1 MRALQKNIFRGI
13 FRSPGRFLAILG
25 IIVLGSGFF
34 VGLRI
39 SQQAMINTADQY
51 LSEQAFY
58 DFSISTTLG
67 LTDDDVAAFTE
78 AEGVAAAEGSI
89 SADALVLM
97 SEEAEAVVCFYSMPQ
112 AINLP
117 SLVEGRMPEN
127 DGECLVDAHSGFAVG
142 DVLTLTDSNET
153 DTLDMFSRRSFTV
166 VGTATSP
173 LYLNYERGNT
183 ALGTGTISAFAYIL
197 PEAFDVDYYTTVY
210 LRMADMPAAYSDA
223 YDDAI
228 DQWEDAVTELAE
240 ARAEIRYDDLLSEA
254 NDKLAEGEAE
264 YADGLAEYE
273 SKRADAEAELNDAW
287 AQLEDARVQIQ
298 DGQTEIDNGWNE
310 LYTQAADGRAELDQA
325 EADLAE
331 ALEKLQE
338 GEAEYADGLAEYE
351 DGLAQYNEKYAEYED
366 GLAQYNAGAAQYSSG
381 VTRMEEAKAELDAQ
395 QADFDTLTGTL
406 AQNIKLPGSDEPL
419 YADGNALLDAL
430 GSGDQMAAGAVD
442 AALGMVSGQPGY
454 EDVPANSTELL
465 AAAGALTDGWNEYNA
480 GKAELDQGGASLGAA
495 WIQLSDGKAQ
505 LDEAWAEL
513 EDARIQLEEARAE
526 LDQGWE
532 EYNTGVQE
540 LADGREELEN
550 GISEGAWELQ
560 NAETELAD
568 AQAEYEDGLA
578 EYEDGRAEADA
589 EFADAEAEL
598 ADAEAELADARA
610 EVADIRRPSTYVL
623 GRWSNVGYA
632 CFENDTS
639 IVKSISTVF
648 PLFFFLVAALI
659 CVTTITRMVDE
670 QRSQLGVFMALGYGR
685 LAIMSKFLIYSGSA
699 SVLGCV
705 IGILLG
711 SWAIPRVVWSAYT
724 IMYNFSDSIQFYFG
738 TGISVLVFAAY
749 LAAMLL
755 VTWLACRRELR
766 DTPANIIRPKAP
778 KAGKRVLLERIPLI
792 WKHLSFMWKVT
803 LRNIFRYKQRVLM
816 MILGIG
822 GCTAL
827 MIAGFGIQ
835 DSIQNI
841 VDFQYNEITFYD
853 FSVTFDEPLDEAG
866 QAAFAQDASAH
877 TDGVLCIRQSSV
889 TAISGKTE
897 KTAYLTVI
905 DSDDDIGRFMDLHA
919 GESPLDYP
927 GLNQALI
934 NSGLAEALRLK
945 VGDQISIRS
954 DSEEDMSFTVSGI
967 FDNYINNY
975 IFISTETYLAQSGAE
990 PEINTAL
997 VLTAEGDSE
1006 SAVTTQ
1012 LLELDNVLNVTASST
1027 MRDRIDSMMN
1037 SLIYIVLLTIVCA
1050 AALAFIVIYNL
1061 TNINITERLREI
1073 ATVKV
1078 LGFYQWESAIYVL
1091 RENILLTIVG
1101 AGVGIPLGIWLNDF
1115 IIGQVKVDMVSFTP
1129 RVEPLSFVLA
1139 LLLTFVF
1146 SALVDLFMYFHLSRI
1161 NTAEALK
1168 AAE

>member
-1 MRALQKNIFRGI
+1 MRALRKNIFRGI

-51 LSEQAFY
+51 LTEQAFY

-67 LTDDDVAAFTE
+67 LTDDDVAAFAE
-78 AEGVAAAEGSI
+78 AEGVAAAEGSV

-112 AINLP
+112 TINLP
-117 SLVEGRMPEN
+117 ALVDGRMPEN

-153 DTLDMFSRRSFTV
+153 DTLDMFKHRSFTV

-183 ALGTGTISAFAYIL
+183 SLGTGTISAFAYIL

-210 LRMADMPAAYSDA
+210 LRMADMPSSYSSA

-228 DQWEDAVTELAE
+228 DQWEDSITELAE
-240 ARAEIRYDDLLSEA
+240 ERAEIRYDDLLSEA
-254 NDKLAEGEAE
+254 NDKLAEGESE
-264 YADGLAEYE
+264 YVDGLAEYE
-273 SKRADAEAELNDAW
+273 SERADAEAELNDAW

-325 EADLAE
+325 ETELND
-331 ALEKLQE
+331 ALTQLQD
-338 GEAEYADGLAEYE
+338 GEAEYESGMADYQ

-366 GLAQYNAGAAQYSSG
+366 GLAQYNAGAAQYNAG
-381 VTRMEEAKAELDAQ
+381 AAQLEEAKNQLDTQ
-395 QADFDTLTGTL
+395 QAGFDTLTGTL
-406 AQNIKLPGSDEPL
+406 ASAIVDPSTHEPL
-419 YADGNALLDAL
+419 YADSSALLEAL
-430 GSGDQMAAGAVD
+430 GSGDQMAQTAVNT
-442 AALGMVSGQPGY
+442 ALGAMPEMPGM
-454 EDVPANSTELL
+454 PTNSDELL
-465 AAAGALTDGWNEYNA
+465 AAEEVLNEGWNEYNA
-480 GKAELDQGGASLGAA
+480 GKAQLDQGGASLGAA
-495 WIQLSDGKAQ
+495 WIQISDGKAQ

-513 EDARIQLEEARAE
+513 EDARIQLEEARSE

-540 LADGREELEN
+540 LTDGREELEN
-550 GISEGAWELQ
+550 AISEGTLELQ
-560 NAETELAD
+560 NAEAELAD
-568 AQAEYEDGLA
+568 AQAEYDDGLA

-598 ADAEAELADARA
+598 ADARSELADARS
-610 EVADIRRPSTYVL
+610 ELADIRRPSTYVL

-699 SVLGCV
+699 TVLGCV
-705 IGILLG
+705 IGITLG
-711 SWAIPRVVWSAYT
+711 SWVIPRVVWAAYT
-724 IMYNFSDSIQFYFG
+724 IMYNFSDSILFYFG
-738 TGISVLVFAAY
+738 TGLSALVFTAY

-778 KAGKRVLLERIPLI
+778 KAGKRIVLERIPFL

-816 MILGIG
+816 MILGIA

-827 MIAGFGIQ
+827 MIAGLGIR
-835 DSIQNI
+835 DSIQNV
-841 VDFQYNEITFYD
+841 VDFQFSEITHYD
-853 FSVTFDEPLDEAG
+853 FTVTFDEPVDEAG
-866 QAAFAQDASAH
+866 ETAFAQDAA
-877 TDGVLCIRQSSV
+877 TYADGVLFVRQSSV

-897 KTAYLTVI
+897 KTAYLTVV
-905 DSDDDIGRFMDLHA
+905 DDETELSRFVDLHA
-919 GESPLDYP
+919 DGTPLPWPGE
-927 GLNQALI
+927 GQALI
-934 NSGLAEALRLK
+934 NSGLAEALDLEA
-945 VGDQISIRS
+945 GDSISIRS
-954 DSEEDMSFTVSGI
+954 DSEEDMTFTISGI
-967 FDNYINNY
+967 FDNYIYNY
-975 IFISTETYLAQSGAE
+975 IYISPETYQAQSGAA
-990 PEINTAL
+990 PEINT
-997 VLTAEGDSE
+997 VMILTAEGDSE
-1006 SAVTTQ
+1006 SAVITH
-1012 LLELDNVLNVTASST
+1012 LLGLDNVLNVTASTT
-1027 MRDRIDSMMN
+1027 MRERIDSMMN
-1037 SLIYIVLLTIVCA
+1037 SLIYIVLLTIICA

-1101 AGVGIPLGIWLNDF
+1101 AGIGIPLGIWLNSF